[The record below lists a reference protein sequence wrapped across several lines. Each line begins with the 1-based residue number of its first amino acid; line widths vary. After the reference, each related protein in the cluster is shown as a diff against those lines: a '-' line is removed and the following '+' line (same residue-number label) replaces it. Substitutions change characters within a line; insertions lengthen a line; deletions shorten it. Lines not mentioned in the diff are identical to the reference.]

1 MNTQTPWAARI
12 TRAIAGEIR
21 QRRTARGMS
30 AEDLAAACADLG
42 MPIQRSTL
50 ADLENGRRAS
60 ISVAEWLAIAAAL
73 DGPPALLL
81 CPGRPAGTARAVP
94 RSPAPPVPPG

>member
-42 MPIQRSTL
+42 MPI
-50 ADLENGRRAS
+50 
-60 ISVAEWLAIAAAL
+60 SVQGAFE
-73 DGPPALLL
+73 
-81 CPGRPAGTARAVP
+81 GTARAFH
-94 RSPAPPVPPG
+94 RIAAPPH